1 VKIFVETPLTI
12 DSAIRCDVLIIG
24 AGGAGLRAAA
34 HIGESRPG
42 TKIITLTKVF
52 SPQKSHTTTAQGGMA
67 AVDPKDLVDR
77 PIFHMFDTWKGS
89 DCSADQNVIKKVCD
103 TGWEE
108 VIWLERHGMHF
119 SRTEDGRIAK
129 RPFGGHMLNFGE
141 RMAFRACYEADR
153 TGKGIMDTVWAESLK
168 HGIKFIGQCAATE
181 ILFEDGRCVGAIV
194 FRYPEGKF
202 LAIGAKAT
210 IIATGGKTRMYLVS
224 SNCRGNT
231 GDGVVLALNAGL
243 PVMDLEAVQFHPTG
257 MVGPGILASE
267 ALRGEGAILR
277 NKDEEPFME
286 RYAPT
291 AKDLAPRDLISRA
304 IIQEIREGRGLFH
317 EGHNAHHVWLDLRHL
332 PKEVHEKKIQE
343 VCSFFKR
350 FVGVDPERDLCP
362 VTPTAHY
369 QMGGIPTNEFGE
381 VQRDA
386 QAIVPGLFAC
396 GEVAAASL
404 HGLNRLG
411 TNSLLELITMGK
423 VTGETVVEYLKDAPD
438 PESPSATRPD
448 AVFDH
453 FSTYF
458 GARGKE
464 QYGQI
469 RDALRNLMM
478 EKVGIFRTEKSLREA
493 IKTLCELKERATH
506 IALRTISLTTNQ
518 DLWQIWE
525 LNNLI
530 TVSMVIAQGALAR
543 KESRGAHFREDFP
556 KRSDEF
562 NYHTLVYMP
571 RFNEVTFGKRPIDM
585 SIFEAKGEHYELFD
599 YIGREY

>member
-1 VKIFVETPLTI
+1 MGEKLTI
-12 DSAIRCDVLIIG
+12 DSTLKCDVLVIG

-34 HIGESRPG
+34 QIAEQRPG
-42 TKIITLTKVF
+42 TKIIALTKVV

-67 AVDPKDLVDR
+67 AVDPRDPEDR
-77 PIFHMFDTWKGS
+77 TIFHMFDTWKGS

-103 TGWEE
+103 LGWEE
-108 VIWLERHGMHF
+108 VVWLERHGMHF
-119 SRTEDGRIAK
+119 SRTEQGRIAK

-141 RMAFRACYEADR
+141 VKAYRACFEADR
-153 TGKGIMDTVWAESLK
+153 TGKGIMDTAWNESLK
-168 HGIKFIGQCAATE
+168 YGVSFIGQCVAAE
-181 ILFEDGRCVGAIV
+181 LLFKDGVCIGAII

-202 LAIGAKAT
+202 IAILAKAT
-210 IIATGGKTRMYLVS
+210 IMATGGNAKMYLVT

-231 GDGVVLALNAGL
+231 GDGLALALHAGL
-243 PVMDLEAVQFHPTG
+243 AVMDPEAVQFHPTG
-257 MVGPGILASE
+257 IVGPGILASE

-304 IIQEIREGRGLFH
+304 IMQEIREGRGLYH
-317 EGHNAHHVWLDLRHL
+317 EGHKAQHVWLDLRHL
-332 PKEVHEKKIQE
+332 PREVHEKKLQE

-350 FVGVDPERDLCP
+350 FVGVDPQKDLCP

-381 VQRDA
+381 VQRDS

-411 TNSLLELITMGK
+411 TNSLLELITMGR
-423 VTGETVVEYLKDAPD
+423 VTGNQVVEYLRDCEEPQGL
-438 PESPSATRPD
+438 PPD
-448 AVFDH
+448 AGHIVFDR
-453 FSTYF
+453 FSTYINSQ
-458 GARGKE
+458 GKE
-464 QYGQI
+464 SYAQI
-469 RDALRNLMM
+469 RDSLRTLMQ
-478 EKVGIFRTEKSLREA
+478 EKVGIFRAEQPLMEA
-493 IKTLCELKERATH
+493 IEKLKELKEKAVHIPAGAASMRA
-506 IALRTISLTTNQ
+506 NQ
-518 DLWQIWE
+518 NLWQVWE

-530 TVSMVIAQGALAR
+530 MVSMVIAQGALAR
-543 KESRGAHFREDFP
+543 RESRGGHYREDYP
-556 KRSDEF
+556 ERSDEF

-571 RFNEVTFGKRPIDM
+571 EFGEITFDKRPIDM
-585 SIFEAKGEHYELFD
+585 SLFEAQGEHYELFD
-599 YIGREY
+599 YIERKY

>member
-1 VKIFVETPLTI
+1 MGEPLTI
-12 DSAIRCDVLIIG
+12 DSTLRCDVLVIG

-34 HIGESRPG
+34 AICEQIPAK
-42 TKIITLTKVF
+42 KIIALTKVV

-67 AVDPKDLVDR
+67 AVDPKDPTDR

-103 TGWEE
+103 MGWEE
-108 VIWLERHGMHF
+108 VVWLEKHGMHF
-119 SRTEDGRIAK
+119 SRTEEERIAK

-141 RMAFRACYEADR
+141 EKAFRACYEADR
-153 TGKGIMDTVWAESLK
+153 TGKGIMDTVWAESLRY
-168 HGIKFIGQCAATE
+168 GVNFIGQCIATE
-181 ILFEDGRCVGAIV
+181 LLFEDGTCIGAII

-202 LAIGAKAT
+202 LAILAKAT
-210 IIATGGKTRMYLVS
+210 IMATGGKTKMYLVS

-231 GDGVVLALNAGL
+231 GDGLALALNAGL

-304 IIQEIREGRGLFH
+304 IIQEMREGRGLFH
-317 EGHNAHHVWLDLRHL
+317 EGHRAHHVWLDLRHL
-332 PKEVHEKKIQE
+332 PKYVHETKIQE

-350 FVGVDPERDLCP
+350 FVGVDPEKDLCP

-381 VQRDA
+381 VQGDN
-386 QAIVPGLFAC
+386 QTIVPGFFAC

-411 TNSLLELITMGK
+411 TNSILELITLGR
-423 VTGETVVEYLKDAPD
+423 VTGERVVEYLKDAKKPKGL
-438 PESPSATRPD
+438 PSD
-448 AVFDH
+448 AGHIVFDQ
-453 FSTYF
+453 FSKYLN
-458 GARGKE
+458 AHGKE
-464 QYGQI
+464 EYGQI
-469 RDALRNLMM
+469 RDTLRNLMM
-478 EKVGIFRTEKSLREA
+478 EKVGIFRTERSLLEA
-493 IKTLCELKERATH
+493 IESLKELKEMAMHIPIGTTSLRA
-506 IALRTISLTTNQ
+506 NQ

-525 LNNLI
+525 LNNMI
-530 TVSMVIAQGALAR
+530 TVSMVIAQGASAR
-543 KESRGAHFREDFP
+543 KESRGAHFREDYP

-562 NYHTLVYMP
+562 DYHTLISMP
-571 RFNEVTFGKRPIDM
+571 EFNKVTFGKRHIDM
-585 SIFEAKGEHYELFD
+585 SIFEAKGERFELFD
-599 YIGREY
+599 YIEREY

>member
-1 VKIFVETPLTI
+1 MGAALTV
-12 DSAIRCDVLIIG
+12 DSTLKCDVLIIG

-34 HIGESRPG
+34 QIGERRPG
-42 TKIITLTKVF
+42 TRIIALTKVF

-67 AVDPKDLVDR
+67 AVDPKDPIDR
-77 PIFHMFDTWKGS
+77 PIFHTFDTWKGS

-103 TGWEE
+103 IGWEE
-108 VIWLERHGMHF
+108 VVWLERHGMHF
-119 SRTEDGRIAK
+119 SRTEEGRIAK
-129 RPFGGHMLNFGE
+129 RPFGGHMLDFGE
-141 RMAFRACYEADR
+141 SMAFRACYEADR

-168 HGIKFIGQCAATE
+168 YGVDFIGQCVATE
-181 ILFEDGRCVGAIV
+181 LVFRDGQCTGAII

-202 LAIGAKAT
+202 LAILAKAT
-210 IIATGGKTRMYLVS
+210 IIATGGNTRMYLVS

-231 GDGVVLALNAGL
+231 GDGLVLALQAGL

-350 FVGVDPERDLCP
+350 FVGVDPEKDLCP
-362 VTPTAHY
+362 VAPTAHY

-381 VQRDA
+381 VQSDS
-386 QAIVPGLFAC
+386 QGIVPGLFAC

-411 TNSLLELITMGK
+411 TNSLLELITMGR
-423 VTGETVVEYLKDAPD
+423 VTGERVVEYLKDATD
-438 PESPSATRPD
+438 PEEPPGGPPI
-448 AVFDH
+448 VFDQ
-453 FSTYF
+453 FSTYLS
-458 GARGKE
+458 AQGKE
-464 QYGQI
+464 KYAQV
-469 RDALRNLMM
+469 RDSLRHLMM
-478 EKVGIFRTEKSLREA
+478 EKVGIFRTEKSLVEA
-493 IKTLCELKERATH
+493 IEALAELREMATH
-506 IALRTISLTTNQ
+506 MPLRTTSLSANQ

-543 KESRGAHFREDFP
+543 KESRGAHFREDYP
-556 KRSDEF
+556 ERSDEF
-562 NYHTLVYMP
+562 NYHTLVCMP
-571 RFNEVTFGKRPIDM
+571 QFNEVTFGKRPIDM
-585 SIFEAKGEHYELFD
+585 TIFEAKGEHYELFD
-599 YIGREY
+599 YIKREY

>member
-1 VKIFVETPLTI
+1 MGAALTV
-12 DSAIRCDVLIIG
+12 DSTLRCDVLIIG

-34 HIGESRPG
+34 QIGERRPG
-42 TKIITLTKVF
+42 TRIIALTKVS

-67 AVDPKDLVDR
+67 AVDPKDPMDR
-77 PIFHMFDTWKGS
+77 PIFHTFDTWKGS

-103 TGWEE
+103 IGWEE
-108 VIWLERHGMHF
+108 VVWLERHGMHF
-119 SRTEDGRIAK
+119 SRTEEGRIAK
-129 RPFGGHMLNFGE
+129 RPFGGHMLDFGE

-168 HGIKFIGQCAATE
+168 YGVDFIGQCVATE
-181 ILFEDGRCVGAIV
+181 LLFRDGQCIGAII

-202 LAIGAKAT
+202 LAILAKAT
-210 IIATGGKTRMYLVS
+210 IIATGGNTRMYLVS

-231 GDGVVLALNAGL
+231 GDALVLALQAGL

-317 EGHNAHHVWLDLRHL
+317 QDHNAHHVWLDLRHL

-350 FVGVDPERDLCP
+350 FVGVDPEKDLCP
-362 VTPTAHY
+362 VAPTAHY

-381 VQRDA
+381 VQSDS
-386 QAIVPGLFAC
+386 QGIVPGLFAC

-411 TNSLLELITMGK
+411 TNSLLELITMGR
-423 VTGETVVEYLKDAPD
+423 VTGERVVEYLKDATD
-438 PESPSATRPD
+438 PEEPPGSRLI
-448 AVFDH
+448 VFDQ
-453 FSTYF
+453 FSTYLN
-458 GARGKE
+458 AQGKE
-464 QYGQI
+464 KYAQV
-469 RDALRNLMM
+469 RDSLRNLMM
-478 EKVGIFRTEKSLREA
+478 EKVGIFRTEKSLVEA
-493 IKTLCELKERATH
+493 IEVLTELREMATH
-506 IALRTISLTTNQ
+506 IPLGTTSLKANQ

-543 KESRGAHFREDFP
+543 KESRGAHFREDYP
-556 KRSDEF
+556 ERSDGF

-571 RFNEVTFGKRPIDM
+571 QFNEVTFGKRPIDM

-599 YIGREY
+599 YIVREY

>member
-1 VKIFVETPLTI
+1 MGAPLTI
-12 DSAIRCDVLIIG
+12 DSTLRCDVLILG

-34 HIGESRPG
+34 QIGERRPG
-42 TKIITLTKVF
+42 TKVIALTKVV

-67 AVDPKDLVDR
+67 AVDPKDPVDQ

-103 TGWEE
+103 IGWEE
-108 VIWLERHGMHF
+108 VVWLETQGMHF
-119 SRTEDGRIAK
+119 SRTEEGRIAK

-141 RMAFRACYEADR
+141 RMASRACYEADR

-168 HGIKFIGQCAATE
+168 YGVNFIGQCIATE
-181 ILFEDGRCVGAIV
+181 LLFNDGRCIGAII
-194 FRYPEGKF
+194 FRYPEGTF
-202 LAIGAKAT
+202 AAILASAT
-210 IIATGGKTRMYLVS
+210 VIATGGNTRMYLVS

-231 GDGVVLALNAGL
+231 GDGLALALNAGL
-243 PVMDLEAVQFHPTG
+243 PLMDLEAVQFHPTG

-267 ALRGEGAILR
+267 ALRGEGAILKNR
-277 NKDEEPFME
+277 HEEPFME

-350 FVGVDPERDLCP
+350 FVGVDPEKDLCP

-381 VQRDA
+381 VQGDTR
-386 QAIVPGLFAC
+386 AIVPGLFAC

-411 TNSLLELITMGK
+411 TNSLLELITMGR
-423 VTGETVVEYLKDAPD
+423 VTGDRVVEYLKDAPEA
-438 PESPSATRPD
+438 PPPGSHH
-448 AVFDH
+448 AVFDQ
-453 FSTYF
+453 FSAYLHAQ
-458 GARGKE
+458 GREKYA
-464 QYGQI
+464 QI

-478 EKVGIFRTEKSLREA
+478 EKVGIFRTENSLLEA
-493 IKTLCELKERATH
+493 IETLGELKERATH
-506 IALRTISLTTNQ
+506 IRPGATSLRANQ

-530 TVSMVIAQGALAR
+530 TVSMVIARCALAR
-543 KESRGAHFREDFP
+543 KESRGAHFREDYP
-556 KRSDEF
+556 NRSDEF
-562 NYHTLVYMP
+562 NYHTLCSMP
-571 RFNEVTFGKRPIDM
+571 RFNEVRFGKRPIDM
-585 SIFEAKGEHYELFD
+585 SIFEAEADHYELFD
-599 YIGREY
+599 YIEREY